1 MRQIHFKHVI
11 ARDQEPAIQI
21 FRVLFV
27 WTSTKNEWNA
37 ENTICSRAFG
47 PSIARTTLSDHAR
60 FDHLSRET

>member
-1 MRQIHFKHVI
+1 MRQIHLKHVI

-37 ENTICSRAFG
+37 KNAI
-47 PSIARTTLSDHAR
+47 
-60 FDHLSRET
+60 